1 MWAVVLDIVKERRVG
16 HTCLDIGETTAHIA
30 KESPEERYAVARA
43 SLREQ
48 IVDAAYEQF
57 HQHGYNGCGVK
68 LITDS
73 AGAPKGSF
81 YNHFASK
88 EALALVVMDRY
99 GETRRVPE
107 LADPATPPL
116 RRLREHFEFL
126 AKDIE
131 RYDYHRGCVFG
142 NFSNEAA
149 DHSPVIR
156 DALVTAFG
164 SWTAGIAGA
173 IRAAQSDGSLRSTQ
187 DPDVLA
193 RFLVNA
199 WEGAIVGERATKDGS
214 SFAAFFT
221 VAFDV
226 LLSAG

>member
-1 MWAVVLDIVKERRVG
+1 M
-16 HTCLDIGETTAHIA
+16 
-30 KESPEERYAVARA
+30 ARA
-43 SLREQ
+43 SVREQ

-57 HQHGYNGCGVK
+57 HRRGYHACGVK

-73 AGAPKGSF
+73 AGVPKGSF

-88 EALALVVMDRY
+88 EALALVVMERY
-99 GETRRVPE
+99 GATRRVPE
-107 LADPATPPL
+107 LADRSGAPL
-116 RRLREHFEFL
+116 ARLRAHFEFL

-131 RYDYHRGCVFG
+131 DYGYERGCVFG

-149 DHSPVIR
+149 DHSPAIR
-156 DALVTAFG
+156 DGLVTSFAT
-164 SWTAGIAGA
+164 WAGA
-173 IRAAQSDGSLRSTQ
+173 VADTIREAQADGSVTSPQ
-187 DPDVLA
+187 DPEVLA

-221 VAFDV
+221 IAFGT
-226 LLSAG
+226 LLR